1 MTTGTNLLVLVAKL
15 IRLITVISWIS
26 IWVLLVIVA
35 YTHYTYPETEKSIRP
50 FFFGAAIT
58 TTVSYL
64 LGFVL
69 YKKSQAVRANVPR
82 TFADRMFGQ
91 RSGIEDW
98 LDDK

>member
-15 IRLITVISWIS
+15 IRLITLTSWIS

-35 YTHYTYPETEKSIRP
+35 YTHYTYPDTEKSLRP
-50 FFFGAAIT
+50 FFLGAAIT

-69 YKKSQAVRANVPR
+69 HKKSQAVRARITLNPLASSLQ
-82 TFADRMFGQ
+82 TT
-91 RSGIEDW
+91 
-98 LDDK
+98 